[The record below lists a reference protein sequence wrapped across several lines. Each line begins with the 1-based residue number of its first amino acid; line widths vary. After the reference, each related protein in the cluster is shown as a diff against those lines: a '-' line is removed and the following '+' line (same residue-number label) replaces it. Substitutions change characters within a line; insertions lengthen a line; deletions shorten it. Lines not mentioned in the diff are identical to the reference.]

1 MQARSFVPLL
11 LSLLLAACL
20 GGGGGGDS
28 STAVAAPTTAT
39 SNATTNNDAT
49 ATPAPNGQTSNAGT
63 GGTTPSGSTSLP
75 SSSGLYDRTPIVES
89 CDAGL
94 LKMSDKQAV
103 LTELNAVRALHRL
116 PPVIYDSSADIY
128 TQKSALIGVANA
140 QLTHTPSPAMICY
153 SDEGSQGSGQ
163 SNLFLAGGYTPAS
176 TESIARFLI
185 DDNVA
190 SLGHRRWVLH
200 PFLSQTSFGRVDG
213 QPRTGSTLRHTATSL
228 RVLGY
233 PDANLAGSD
242 INYIAYPEG
251 NYPAKYFK
259 HGWFMSFSVL
269 ASKGSTF
276 ANGSGAVSFNGA
288 TIQVT
293 NAAGAALTI
302 SEQSANYAG
311 FGLPNV
317 VQWKVAGTQSSTD
330 YTVRIGNVTVGGQ
343 ARNYQYTFKIV
354 P

>member
-1 MQARSFVPLL
+1 MKARSFIPVL
-11 LSLLLAACL
+11 LSLALSACL

-28 STAVAAPTTAT
+28 TTAVAAPTTNTGAST
-39 SNATTNNDAT
+39 T
-49 ATPAPNGQTSNAGT
+49 ATPAPNGQTAVTNGS
-63 GGTTPSGSTSLP
+63 TPSGSTSLS
-75 SSSGLYDRTPIVES
+75 SSSGLYDRTPIIDS

-103 LTELNAVRALHRL
+103 LTEFNAVRALHRL

-140 QLTHTPSPAMICY
+140 QLTHTPATSMFCY
-153 SDEGSQGSGQ
+153 SDEGAQGSGQ

-233 PDANLAGSD
+233 PDANLSGND

-269 ASKGSTF
+269 ADKGSTF
-276 ANGSGAVSFNGA
+276 ANGQSAVSFNGA

-293 NAAGAALTI
+293 NAGGTALAV

-317 VQWKVAGTQSSTD
+317 VQWKVAGTQNNVE

-343 ARNYQYTFKIV
+343 ARNYQYTFKVV

>member
-1 MQARSFVPLL
+1 MKVRSFVPLL
-11 LSLLLAACL
+11 LSLALTACL
-20 GGGGGGDS
+20 GGGGGGS
-28 STAVAAPTTAT
+28 GESTAAVAATDAT
-39 SNATTNNDAT
+39 SVAP
-49 ATPAPNGQTSNAGT
+49 TPAPGGQTSVSTGT
-63 GGTTPSGSTSLP
+63 SASGATSLP
-75 SSSGLYDRTPIVES
+75 SSSGLYDRAPIIDS

-140 QLTHTPSPAMICY
+140 QLTHTPAPNMICF
-153 SDEGSQGSGQ
+153 SDEGAQGSGQ
-163 SNLFLAGGYTPAS
+163 SNLFLAGGYTPTSA
-176 TESIARFLI
+176 ESIARFLI

-233 PDANLAGSD
+233 PDANLAGHTD
-242 INYIAYPEG
+242 LNYVAYPEG
-251 NYPAKYFK
+251 IYPAKYFK

-269 ASKGSTF
+269 ANRGSTF
-276 ANGSGAVSFNGA
+276 ANGQSAVSFNGA
-288 TIQVT
+288 TIQVA
-293 NAAGAALTI
+293 NASGAALTI
-302 SEQSANYAG
+302 SDQSANHAG

-317 VQWKVAGTQSSTD
+317 VQWKVTGTQNNVE

-343 ARNYQYTFKIV
+343 ARSYQYTFKIV

>member
-1 MQARSFVPLL
+1 MKARSFAPLL
-11 LSLLLAACL
+11 LSLLLSACL
-20 GGGGGGDS
+20 GGGGGDS
-28 STAVAAPTTAT
+28 STTVAAPTSSANN
-39 SNATTNNDAT
+39 SATTNNAT
-49 ATPAPNGQTSNAGT
+49 ATPAPNGQTSNANTNGS
-63 GGTTPSGSTSLP
+63 TPSGATNLA
-75 SSSGLYDRTPIVES
+75 SSSGLYDRTPIIDS

-94 LKMSDKQAV
+94 LKMSDKLAV

-116 PPVIYDSSADIY
+116 PPVTYDSSADIY

-140 QLTHTPSPAMICY
+140 QLTHTPSPNVICY
-153 SDEGSQGSGQ
+153 SDEGAQGSGQ

-176 TESIARFLI
+176 AESIARFLV

-213 QPRTGSTLRHTATSL
+213 QPRSGSTLRHTATSL

-233 PDANLAGSD
+233 PDANLAGTD
-242 INYIAYPEG
+242 INYVAYPEG
-251 NYPAKYFK
+251 SYPAKYFK

-269 ASKGSTF
+269 ADKGSTF
-276 ANGSGAVSFNGA
+276 ANGQSAVSFNGA

-293 NAAGAALTI
+293 NAGGTALAI
-302 SEQSANYAG
+302 SDQSANYAG
-311 FGLPNV
+311 YGLPNI
-317 VQWKVAGTQSSTD
+317 VQWKVAGTQNNIE

-343 ARNYQYTFKIV
+343 ARNYQYTFRIV